1 MKAVLQQ
8 RISALQ
14 NLALKYLQIVGVDL
28 NSVRFY
34 TGTGCE

>member
-1 MKAVLQQ
+1 MKVVLQQ

-14 NLALKYLQIVGVDL
+14 NLALKYLQIVADDL

-34 TGTGCE
+34 TEAHCE

>member
-1 MKAVLQQ
+1 MKMVLLQ

-14 NLALKYLQIVGVDL
+14 NLALKYLQIAAGDL

-34 TGTGCE
+34 TGDGCE